1 MVTAPAAWA
10 SATVAY
16 GGGPLR
22 PGLSSTNRLAKSTL
36 PMASPMGGMM
46 TSSTNDLTMVP
57 NAPPMMMPTA
67 KSSTLPR
74 SAKALNSLSIGESRD
89 EVATGYIDESPLSRA
104 LEGPAARL
112 PLGEAAGKLTHL
124 AEAAGSKQAR
134 RDC

>member
-46 TSSTNDLTMVP
+46 TSSTNDFTMVP

-67 KSSTLPR
+67 RSSTLPR
-74 SAKALNSLSIGESRD
+74 NAKALNSLSMGFPEQGSGLRAYHRASRR
-89 EVATGYIDESPLSRA
+89 SPLGKAAAEEANVVEASGPEQAHRNRRA
-104 LEGPAARL
+104 RSGV
-112 PLGEAAGKLTHL
+112 
-124 AEAAGSKQAR
+124 
-134 RDC
+134 